1 MCLDFTFRDME
12 NLAALLRM
20 PWNEP
25 LPDHSTI
32 ARFMQKIPVAW
43 LEDMIAVTAAS
54 CLAGFDASD
63 LTLASDSSGVAT
75 DRYERVQK
83 KARNRHKPEAKR
95 QKKYLKWHVASVL
108 GLQVILSCRI
118 TSNRMA
124 DTTVFASLLKKI
136 KKTGI
141 AFAGRFNADRGY
153 DSDRNCRLVFGAGMT
168 PNIKQ
173 RGNAVNRTKKF
184 RKKAAGL
191 FDGEI
196 YKKRGMIEGIFGA
209 EETEGHRLLC
219 RFRKTSTRRRFGLC
233 KTIGWNLEVLN
244 RLECAARRN
253 YSDLWSCG
261 GFILTDKSRP
271 VI

>member
-1 MCLDFTFRDME
+1 MARGLGTGP
-12 NLAALLRM
+12 AGHTLL
-20 PWNEP
+20 PHHIQQ
-25 LPDHSTI
+25 D
-32 ARFMQKIPVAW
+32 
-43 LEDMIAVTAAS
+43 
-54 CLAGFDASD
+54 G
-63 LTLASDSSGVAT
+63 
-75 DRYERVQK
+75 
-83 KARNRHKPEAKR
+83 RHC
-95 QKKYLKWHVASVL
+95 S
-108 GLQVILSCRI
+108 
-118 TSNRMA
+118 
-124 DTTVFASLLKKI
+124 FASLLRKI

-233 KTIGWNLEVLN
+233 KAIGWNLEVLN

-253 YSDLWSCG
+253 
-261 GFILTDKSRP
+261 IQ
-271 VI
+271 VVAA